1 MLAEER
7 LRTGEVD
14 EALALLQDE
23 VRKAPGNAKYR
34 VFLFQLLAVL
44 GRWDRALTQLK
55 VLGDLDPQNLPMVQ
69 TYRELLKC
77 EVLRAQVF
85 AGRKTPLL
93 FGEPEEWV
101 AFLVEAV
108 RLDAEGHAAEAE
120 KARARALDAAPTTS
134 GTINE
139 QPFEWIAD
147 GDVRLGPILEVILNG
162 RYTWV
167 PFSRLHSITLEPPTD
182 LRDLVWMP
190 ASLTL
195 TTGAEMVAF
204 IPSRYPE
211 TESAS
216 DGILKMAK
224 RTDWTESG
232 GGYVGIGQRVLV
244 TDAAEFPLLEVR
256 ELQLN
261 TDIVAEADPSEE
273 EPTPSDG

>member
-7 LRTGEVD
+7 LRAGEV
-14 EALALLQDE
+14 EAALASLQDE

-34 VFLFQLLAVL
+34 VFLFQLLSVL

-55 VLGDLDPQNLPMVQ
+55 VLGDLDPMNLPMVQ

-108 RLDAEGHAAEAE
+108 RLDAEGHAADAE
-120 KARARALDAAPTTS
+120 KSRARALDTAPTTS
-134 GTINE
+134 GTIND
-139 QPFEWIAD
+139 QAFEWIAD

-167 PFSRLHSITLEPPTD
+167 PFSRLQAIAIEQPTD
-182 LRDLVWMP
+182 LRDFVWMP
-190 ASLTL
+190 ATLTL
-195 TTGAEMVAF
+195 ATGAQMVAF

-211 TESAS
+211 TENSK
-216 DGILKMAK
+216 DGALLLAK

-232 GGYVGIGQRVLV
+232 GGYVGIGQRVFV
-244 TDAAEFPLLEVR
+244 TDAAEVPLLDVR
-256 ELQLN
+256 QLLLSS
-261 TDIVAEADPSEE
+261 EAISERAPEE
-273 EPTPSDG
+273 EPTPEDG